1 MCVLPR
7 ELVVHVHASAGWG
20 VCEIMGTN
28 YQSPSVVCTQRYA
41 GMYDNII
48 VLILYNIGLLKSV
61 LICTTCRVRY
71 KQCMVWG
78 RIDWLLLQ
86 GFLPAH
92 GQCSSFVLKAQKDGN
107 GPLQTH

>member
-7 ELVVHVHASAGWG
+7 ELVVHVHAIAGWG

-48 VLILYNIGLLKSV
+48 VLILYNIGH
-61 LICTTCRVRY
+61 
-71 KQCMVWG
+71 
-78 RIDWLLLQ
+78 
-86 GFLPAH
+86 F
-92 GQCSSFVLKAQKDGN
+92 
-107 GPLQTH
+107 